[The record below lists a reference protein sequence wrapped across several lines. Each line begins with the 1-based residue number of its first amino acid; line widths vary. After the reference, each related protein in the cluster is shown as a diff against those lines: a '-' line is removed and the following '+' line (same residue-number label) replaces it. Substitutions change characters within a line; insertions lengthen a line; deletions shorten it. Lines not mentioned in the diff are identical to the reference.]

1 MQRKRHSP
9 EVVAERERR
18 MEGRRWRTRVLEVV
32 VRQRSLTVASCASTP
47 LMVTSHITKSSDF
60 AFQHPSGTFI
70 HQKSKQSPKEPRAG
84 PHSQER
90 SKPGKYAEN
99 TKHTEYMQGI
109 DIVLEDRRGDTILDA
124 SHTNAIN
131 RVKRAP
137 PAPCYGIF
145 ITGTLVVRD
154 KRQQRFIKRRTTRRN
169 VVDLRLAFI
178 ASTAPAM
185 PSGTNPE
192 VCKQKHAWRKTKS
205 TLQRGASFYQG
216 YLRRSIPKRICSP
229 HKSIDTHSTYTR
241 DYRRP

>member
-1 MQRKRHSP
+1 MGVQRKRHSP

-109 DIVLEDRRGDTILDA
+109 DIVLDA
-124 SHTNAIN
+124 VTQYSTH
-131 RVKRAP
+131 P
-137 PAPCYGIF
+137 
-145 ITGTLVVRD
+145 TL
-154 KRQQRFIKRRTTRRN
+154 T
-169 VVDLRLAFI
+169 L
-178 ASTAPAM
+178 STASREPH
-185 PSGTNPE
+185 
-192 VCKQKHAWRKTKS
+192 QRHATVYS
-205 TLQRGASFYQG
+205 SQG
-216 YLRRSIPKRICSP
+216 PWL
-229 HKSIDTHSTYTR
+229 
-241 DYRRP
+241 